1 MIVAPVSLLP
11 MIIVP
16 VSILLSGRL
25 IDSLVVY
32 PEHHFLDAVD
42 QSLDGDSLDFALAGW
57 QRTVDLTESFSSI

>member
-11 MIIVP
+11 TVAVP

-42 QSLDGDSLDFALAGW
+42 QSLDGA
-57 QRTVDLTESFSSI
+57 

>member
-1 MIVAPVSLLP
+1 MGIMIHVFVSLLP
-11 MIIVP
+11 TVAVP

-42 QSLDGDSLDFALAGW
+42 QSLDGA
-57 QRTVDLTESFSSI
+57 

>member
-1 MIVAPVSLLP
+1 MQVFTFLYRIPTVRCMIVAPVSLLP
-11 MIIVP
+11 TVAVP

-42 QSLDGDSLDFALAGW
+42 QSLDGA
-57 QRTVDLTESFSSI
+57 